1 MLDLKL
7 VLVEDDIDLLNKLG
21 RILKREVSDLKLFS
35 SAFDALIHVQKEKPD
50 VIISD
55 IKMSNM
61 NGLEMVDKIRTL
73 YPDVPVIIASA
84 FNDTEF
90 FQKAI
95 KLKVENFV
103 IKPID
108 IDKLL
113 EDLKEIK
120 NKQIIQ
126 EGYLSRGK
134 LLEEY
139 KDIVDRSNYI
149 SKTNL
154 KGQIIYVNDKFEN
167 LTGYKLEDIKG
178 KSHSIM
184 RHPEMRKSF
193 YERLWKTILNKGTWH
208 GVIKNYSKSGEV
220 FYVETTISPILDKDD
235 NIVEFISI
243 SNNITQLVQNK
254 KELQKQLITDR
265 LTKIYN
271 RLKLKNDLLNASEST
286 LILINV
292 DNFKDINNLFGLYFG
307 DQVLIY
313 IANLLKEISTKYICN
328 CYRISADEF
337 MLLFDK
343 DISIKEIELVINEI
357 EKILKAEIFSHEE
370 ITFDIDLSYGVVQNN
385 FSRDKNML
393 LSMAEIAMHTAR
405 KEHKLFDIYS
415 RDNNL
420 RKNYEHNFK
429 WNKKLKL
436 ALEEKRIDVFFQPI
450 VNVKDN
456 NIIKYESLVRYIEI
470 DGSII
475 GPNDFLDVAKRSK
488 IYHKITQ
495 KVIEISSNVF
505 RDRHETFSI
514 NFSIEDLLNEDT
526 IDYLLNKVNEYKLN
540 NRVIV
545 EILESEGIDNYIA
558 VIDIIEKLKMNGIRI
573 AIDDFGSGYSNFSYL
588 VSLDI
593 DILKI
598 DGSLIKDID
607 TNKSGQSIVKSIIN
621 FTKELGIKT
630 VAEFVCSKEIYDL
643 LKEMDIDYF
652 QGYYISKP
660 LSIEQ
665 LKNWKKDV

>member
-61 NGLEMVDKIRTL
+61 NGLEMVDKIRTI

-343 DISIKEIELVINEI
+343 DISIEEIKLVINEI

-436 ALEEKRIDVFFQPI
+436 ALEEKRINVFFQPI

-456 NIIKYESLVRYIEI
+456 NIIKYESLVRYIET

>member
-61 NGLEMVDKIRTL
+61 NGLEMVDKIRTI

-343 DISIKEIELVINEI
+343 DISIEEIKLVINEI

-436 ALEEKRIDVFFQPI
+436 ALEEKRINVFFQPI

-456 NIIKYESLVRYIEI
+456 NIIKYESLVRYIET

-540 NRVIV
+540 NRVII

-588 VSLDI
+588 ISLDI

>member
-61 NGLEMVDKIRTL
+61 NGLEMVDKIRTI

-436 ALEEKRIDVFFQPI
+436 ALEEKRINVFFQPI

-456 NIIKYESLVRYIEI
+456 NIIKYESLVRYIET

-588 VSLDI
+588 ISLDI

-607 TNKSGQSIVKSIIN
+607 K
-621 FTKELGIKT
+621 
-630 VAEFVCSKEIYDL
+630 
-643 LKEMDIDYF
+643 
-652 QGYYISKP
+652 
-660 LSIEQ
+660 
-665 LKNWKKDV
+665 

>member
-61 NGLEMVDKIRTL
+61 NGLEMVDKIRTI

-343 DISIKEIELVINEI
+343 DISIEEIKLVINEI

-436 ALEEKRIDVFFQPI
+436 ALEEKRINVFFQPI

-456 NIIKYESLVRYIEI
+456 NIIKYESLVRYIET

-588 VSLDI
+588 ISLDI

>member
-61 NGLEMVDKIRTL
+61 NGLEMVDKIRTI

-343 DISIKEIELVINEI
+343 DISIEEIKLVINEI

-456 NIIKYESLVRYIEI
+456 NIIKYESLVRYIET

-540 NRVIV
+540 NRVII

-588 VSLDI
+588 ISLDI

>member
-113 EDLKEIK
+113 GDLKEIK

-343 DISIKEIELVINEI
+343 DISIEEIELVINEI

-436 ALEEKRIDVFFQPI
+436 ALEENRIDVFFQPI

-456 NIIKYESLVRYIEI
+456 NIIKYESLVRYIET

-505 RDRHETFSI
+505 KDRHETFSI

>member
-113 EDLKEIK
+113 GDLKEIK

-436 ALEEKRIDVFFQPI
+436 ALEENRIDVFFQPI

-456 NIIKYESLVRYIEI
+456 NIIKYESLVRYIET

>member
-61 NGLEMVDKIRTL
+61 NGLEMVDKIRTI

-456 NIIKYESLVRYIEI
+456 NIIKYESLVRYIET

-588 VSLDI
+588 ISLDI

>member
-61 NGLEMVDKIRTL
+61 NGLEMVDKIRTI

-343 DISIKEIELVINEI
+343 DISIEEIKLVINEI

-436 ALEEKRIDVFFQPI
+436 ALEEKRINVFFQPI

-456 NIIKYESLVRYIEI
+456 NIIKYESLVRYIET

-588 VSLDI
+588 ISLDI

-607 TNKSGQSIVKSIIN
+607 K
-621 FTKELGIKT
+621 
-630 VAEFVCSKEIYDL
+630 
-643 LKEMDIDYF
+643 
-652 QGYYISKP
+652 
-660 LSIEQ
+660 
-665 LKNWKKDV
+665 

>member
-61 NGLEMVDKIRTL
+61 NGLEMVDKIRTI

-343 DISIKEIELVINEI
+343 DISIEEIKLVINEI

-456 NIIKYESLVRYIEI
+456 NIIKYESLVRYIET

-588 VSLDI
+588 ISLDI

>member
-61 NGLEMVDKIRTL
+61 NGLEMVDKIRTI

-343 DISIKEIELVINEI
+343 DISIEEIKLVINEI

-436 ALEEKRIDVFFQPI
+436 ALEEKRINVFFQPI

-456 NIIKYESLVRYIEI
+456 NIIKYESLVRYIET

-540 NRVIV
+540 NRVII

-588 VSLDI
+588 ISLDI

-607 TNKSGQSIVKSIIN
+607 K
-621 FTKELGIKT
+621 
-630 VAEFVCSKEIYDL
+630 
-643 LKEMDIDYF
+643 
-652 QGYYISKP
+652 
-660 LSIEQ
+660 
-665 LKNWKKDV
+665 

>member
-113 EDLKEIK
+113 GDLKEIK

-343 DISIKEIELVINEI
+343 DISIEEIELVINEI

-436 ALEEKRIDVFFQPI
+436 ALEENRIDVFFQPI

-505 RDRHETFSI
+505 KDRHETFSI

-588 VSLDI
+588 ISLDI